1 MPDWVL
7 GAASAFWFG
16 ILTSISPCPLATNI
30 TAMSFVG
37 RRVGSPGKVLLAGVL
52 YTVGRALTYLVLGA
66 LLVGSLLSA
75 PRLSLVLQRTMNKA
89 LGPILIVVGVL
100 LLGVI
105 PLRLPSSGLTQRMGE
120 RIAKWG
126 PFGALLLGVLFALTF
141 CPVSAAFFFG
151 SLLPLAIE
159 QQSPVLLPALFG
171 IGTAIPVLGFAVAIA
186 LGAKSLGKVFG
197 KVTKIERWA
206 RLITGVV
213 FIGVGIYLMLVHV
226 FRLWA

>member
-1 MPDWVL
+1 MPEWIV

-16 ILTSISPCPLATNI
+16 LLTSISPCPLATNV

-37 RRVGSPGKVLLAGVL
+37 RRVGSPGRVLLAGVL
-52 YTVGRALTYLVLGA
+52 YTFGRVLTYTVLGG
-66 LLVGSLLSA
+66 LLVASLLSA
-75 PRLSLVLQRTMNKA
+75 PRVSLVLQRTMNKA

-100 LLGVI
+100 LLGLV
-105 PLRLPSSGLTQRMGE
+105 PLRLPSSGLAQRMGE
-120 RIAKWG
+120 KIAKWG

-151 SLLPLAIE
+151 SLLPLAVE

-171 IGTAIPVLGFAVAIA
+171 VGTGIPVLGFAIAIA

-197 KVTKIERWA
+197 KITKIERWV
-206 RLITGVV
+206 RVITGMV
-213 FIGVGIYLMLVHV
+213 FVGVGIYLMLVHIFGV
-226 FRLWA
+226 LG

>member
-1 MPDWVL
+1 MPEWVL

-16 ILTSISPCPLATNI
+16 FLTSISPCPLATNI

-37 RRVGSPGKVLLAGVL
+37 RRVGNPMKVLLSGVL
-52 YTVGRALTYLVLGA
+52 YTLGRSLTYMTLGG
-66 LLVGSLLSA
+66 LLVASLLSA
-75 PRLSLVLQRTMNKA
+75 PRVSLVLQRTMNKA

-105 PLRLPSSGLTQRMGE
+105 PLRLPSSGLSQRVGE

-126 PFGALLLGVLFALTF
+126 PFGALLLGALFALTF

-151 SLLPLAIE
+151 SLLPLAVE
-159 QQSPVLLPALFG
+159 QRSPVLLPALFG

-197 KVTKIERWA
+197 KLAKIERWA
-206 RLITGVV
+206 RLVTGVV
-213 FIGVGIYLMLVHV
+213 FIGVGVYLMLVHV
-226 FRLWA
+226 FRVWG

>member
-37 RRVGSPGKVLLAGVL
+37 RRVGSPGKVLLAGLL
-52 YTVGRALTYLVLGA
+52 YTVGRALTYLILGA
-66 LLVGSLLSA
+66 LLVASLLSA

-89 LGPILIVVGVL
+89 LGPILIVVGIF
-100 LLGVI
+100 LLGII
-105 PLRLPSSGLTQRMGE
+105 PLRLPSSGWVQKAGE
-120 RIAKWG
+120 RIARWG
-126 PFGALLLGVLFALTF
+126 PFGALLLGALFALTF

-151 SLLPLAIE
+151 SLLPLAVE

-197 KVTKIERWA
+197 RLTKIERWV
-206 RLITGVV
+206 RLATGVV

>member
-1 MPDWVL
+1 MPEWVL

-16 ILTSISPCPLATNI
+16 LLTSISPCPLATNI

-52 YTVGRALTYLVLGA
+52 YTVGRALTYLILGA

-105 PLRLPSSGLTQRMGE
+105 PLRLPSSGLSQRIGE

-126 PFGALLLGVLFALTF
+126 PFGALLLGALFALTF

-151 SLLPLAIE
+151 SLLPLAVE

-197 KVTKIERWA
+197 KIAKIERWA
-206 RLITGVV
+206 RLATGVV

-226 FRLWA
+226 FRVWG

>member
-1 MPDWVL
+1 MPEWVL

-52 YTVGRALTYLVLGA
+52 YTVGRALTYLILGA

-213 FIGVGIYLMLVHV
+213 FVGVGIYLMLVHV

>member
-1 MPDWVL
+1 MPEWVL

-52 YTVGRALTYLVLGA
+52 YTVGRALTYLILGA

-105 PLRLPSSGLTQRMGE
+105 PLRLPSSGLSQRIGE

-126 PFGALLLGVLFALTF
+126 PFGALLLGALFALTF

-151 SLLPLAIE
+151 SLLPLAVE

-197 KVTKIERWA
+197 KLTKIERWV
-206 RLITGVV
+206 RLITGLV

-226 FRLWA
+226 FRVWG

>member
-1 MPDWVL
+1 MPEWAL
-7 GAASAFWFG
+7 GAASALWFG

-37 RRVGSPGKVLLAGVL
+37 RRVGSPGKVLLAGLL
-52 YTVGRALTYLVLGA
+52 YTVGRALTYLILGS
-66 LLVGSLLSA
+66 LLVASLLSA

-105 PLRLPSSGLTQRMGE
+105 PLRLPTSGLGQHMGE

-126 PFGALLLGVLFALTF
+126 PLGALLLGVLFALTF

-197 KVTKIERWA
+197 KLTKIERWV

-213 FIGVGIYLMLVHV
+213 FIGVGIYLMLVHI

>member
-7 GAASAFWFG
+7 GTASAFWFG
-16 ILTSISPCPLATNI
+16 LLTSISPCPLATNI

-37 RRVGSPGKVLLAGVL
+37 RRVGSPGKVLLAGLL
-52 YTVGRALTYLVLGA
+52 YTVGRALTYLILGA

-105 PLRLPSSGLTQRMGE
+105 PLRLPSSGLAQRMGE

-126 PFGALLLGVLFALTF
+126 PSGALLLGVLFALTF

-151 SLLPLAIE
+151 SLLPLAVE

-197 KVTKIERWA
+197 KLTKIERWV

>member
-1 MPDWVL
+1 MPEWVL

-16 ILTSISPCPLATNI
+16 LLTSISPCPLATNI

-52 YTVGRALTYLVLGA
+52 YTVGRALTYMTLGA
-66 LLVGSLLSA
+66 LLVASLLSA

-105 PLRLPSSGLTQRMGE
+105 PLRLPSSGLSQRIGE

-126 PFGALLLGVLFALTF
+126 PFGALLLGALFALTF

-151 SLLPLAIE
+151 SLLPLAVE

-197 KVTKIERWA
+197 KIAKIERWV
-206 RLITGVV
+206 RLATGVV

-226 FRLWA
+226 FRVWG

>member
-1 MPDWVL
+1 MPEWAL
-7 GAASAFWFG
+7 GAASALWFG

-37 RRVGSPGKVLLAGVL
+37 RRVGSPGKVLLAGLL
-52 YTVGRALTYLVLGA
+52 YTLGRAVTYLILGA

-105 PLRLPSSGLTQRMGE
+105 PLRLPSSGLAQRMGE

-171 IGTAIPVLGFAVAIA
+171 IGTAIPVLAFAVAIA

-197 KVTKIERWA
+197 RLTKIERWV

-213 FIGVGIYLMLVHV
+213 FIGVGIYLMLVHI

>member
-1 MPDWVL
+1 MPEWVL

-16 ILTSISPCPLATNI
+16 LLTSISPCPLATNI

-52 YTVGRALTYLVLGA
+52 YTVGRALTYMTLGA
-66 LLVGSLLSA
+66 LLVASLLSA

-105 PLRLPSSGLTQRMGE
+105 PLRLPSSGLSQRIGE

-126 PFGALLLGVLFALTF
+126 PFGALLLGALFALTF

-151 SLLPLAIE
+151 SLLPLAVE

-197 KVTKIERWA
+197 KIAKIERWA
-206 RLITGVV
+206 RLATGVV

-226 FRLWA
+226 FRVWG

>member
-1 MPDWVL
+1 MPEWVL

-52 YTVGRALTYLVLGA
+52 YTVGRALTYLILGA

-105 PLRLPSSGLTQRMGE
+105 PLRLPSSGLSQRIGE

-126 PFGALLLGVLFALTF
+126 PFGALLLGALFALTF

-151 SLLPLAIE
+151 SLLPLAVE
-159 QQSPVLLPALFG
+159 QQSPLLLPALFG

-197 KVTKIERWA
+197 KLTKIERWV
-206 RLITGVV
+206 RLITGLV

-226 FRLWA
+226 FRVWG

>member
-52 YTVGRALTYLVLGA
+52 YTVGRALTYLILGA

>member
-1 MPDWVL
+1 
-7 GAASAFWFG
+7 
-16 ILTSISPCPLATNI
+16 
-30 TAMSFVG
+30 MSFVG

-52 YTVGRALTYLVLGA
+52 YTVGRALTYLILGA

-126 PFGALLLGVLFALTF
+126 PFGALLLGALFALTF

>member
-1 MPDWVL
+1 MPEWVL

-16 ILTSISPCPLATNI
+16 LLTSISPCPLATNI

-52 YTVGRALTYLVLGA
+52 YTVGRALTYLILGA

-89 LGPILIVVGVL
+89 LGPNLIEVGVL

-105 PLRLPSSGLTQRMGE
+105 PLRLPSSGLSQRIGE

-126 PFGALLLGVLFALTF
+126 PFGALLLGALFALTF

-151 SLLPLAIE
+151 SLLPLAVE

-197 KVTKIERWA
+197 KIAKIERWV
-206 RLITGVV
+206 RLATGVV

-226 FRLWA
+226 FRVWG